1 MEQNPEREDT
11 AVKIIKRNIT
21 GSFRHVRHFTKFTY
35 AREAIG
41 RSPYVTRCTRFRHMR
56 ADRETGRNDR

>member
-1 MEQNPEREDT
+1 MR
-11 AVKIIKRNIT
+11 IIRTDIT
-21 GSFRHVRHFTKFTY
+21 GRFRHVRHFTKFTY

-41 RSPYVTRCTRFRHMR
+41 RSPYVTRYTRFRHMR